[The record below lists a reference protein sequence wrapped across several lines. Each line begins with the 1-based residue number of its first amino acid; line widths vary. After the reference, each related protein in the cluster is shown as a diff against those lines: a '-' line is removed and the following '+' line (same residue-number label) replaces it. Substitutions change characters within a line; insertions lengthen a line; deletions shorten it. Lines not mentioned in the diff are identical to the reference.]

1 MPRGREYASLTWRRR
16 PDLCRTP
23 SPRDL
28 LKVPWI
34 GAAQFEALRAS
45 RLGPKLCRETVD
57 LHLGVL
63 VFGVRSDCT
72 FNDLA
77 HRRH

>member
-1 MPRGREYASLTWRRR
+1 MCLTDLASGAG

-23 SPRDL
+23 SPLTCSRIPGS
-28 LKVPWI
+28 V
-34 GAAQFEALRAS
+34 AAQFEARRAS
-45 RLGPKLCRETVD
+45 RLGPKLRRDTVD

-63 VFGVRSDCT
+63 VFGVRPHRT

-77 HRRH
+77 HCRH

>member
-1 MPRGREYASLTWRRR
+1 VPHRPGVRGG

-23 SPRDL
+23 SPVICSRIWGS
-28 LKVPWI
+28 V
-34 GAAQFEALRAS
+34 AAQIEALRAS
-45 RLGPKLCRETVD
+45 GLAPKLRRETVD

-77 HRRH
+77 HRSH